1 MITQTEIAKELN
13 RISESDVF
21 KITRRRENVEVRSL
35 LNYILYNYKKMPLN
49 KITKFYNNNG
59 WDINHA
65 TIIHSIRSFELHKK
79 HNSDLVIWLDHI
91 VDNINK
97 MDNFIKRDYI
107 RSKINSLNNKDIDEL
122 TMVISNMPE
131 RKLDLK
137 NKKYIQRK
145 YEKQL

>member
-1 MITQTEIAKELN
+1 
-13 RISESDVF
+13 
-21 KITRRRENVEVRSL
+21 
-35 LNYILYNYKKMPLN
+35 
-49 KITKFYNNNG
+49 
-59 WDINHA
+59 
-65 TIIHSIRSFELHKK
+65 
-79 HNSDLVIWLDHI
+79 
-91 VDNINK
+91 